1 MLSDRTVTKNIKDY
15 DIFYFNAEDTSYEA
29 GDVMVKDAA
38 VLFGDR
44 NIEVEVRNQA
54 RVHL

>member
-1 MLSDRTVTKNIKDY
+1 MLSDRPVTESIKDF
-15 DIFYFNAEDTSYEA
+15 DIFYFNAKDSSYEA
-29 GDVMVKDAA
+29 ADVVIKEAA